1 MALSLFATAANGN
14 VRPRLSESRRAAD
27 VNCLESAIQLAVVND
42 GSTLDDRR
50 RAQFKTSQTTS
61 RNCVLHGNSP
71 ELCIRSY
78 IVPALP
84 HISYS
89 LRCSATQERSENMS
103 FQANVLKV
111 MIASPEDVEEERKI
125 VTGAIYRWNDS
136 NASVRQLVLLPMKW
150 ETHSTPQLGVPA
162 HTIVNRQLLDGADIV
177 IGIFGP
183 RIGTSTED
191 SIGGTVE
198 EIKKHV
204 AAGKAA
210 KIYFSE
216 APSPQKRVDQNQ
228 YAAVQRFREELDSSG
243 LYSIYE
249 SMQQFRDSF
258 EHHLA
263 LELNHPRYRWLET
276 PDKSAVAPQLKTPA
290 AAAPPIRTPAAVAPS
305 IRTPAAA
312 AQPIKAPAFD
322 EAHKDHIDDLLRSV
336 SCVQRDLLRFLLQ
349 KGGIAR
355 VDVVARAR
363 TVKNILEMNG
373 LCAPLEQKNLL
384 TRTPDH
390 KYGYSTLAV
399 NERMIEVLP
408 QSLFPRDED
417 DPPFFEGI

>member
-1 MALSLFATAANGN
+1 MS
-14 VRPRLSESRRAAD
+14 
-27 VNCLESAIQLAVVND
+27 
-42 GSTLDDRR
+42 
-50 RAQFKTSQTTS
+50 
-61 RNCVLHGNSP
+61 
-71 ELCIRSY
+71 SY

-84 HISYS
+84 HISYL
-89 LRCSATQERSENMS
+89 LRYSARLGKVENMS

-111 MIASPEDVEEERKI
+111 MIASPDDVEEERKI
-125 VTGAIYRWNDS
+125 VTGAIYRWNDT
-136 NASVRQLVLLPMKW
+136 NALARQLVLLPMKW

-162 HTIVNRQLLDGADIV
+162 HTVINRQRLDDADIV
-177 IGIFGP
+177 IGIFGTP
-183 RIGTSTED
+183 TGTPTEEYV
-191 SIGGTVE
+191 GGTVE

-210 KIYFSE
+210 KIYFSD
-216 APSPQKRVDQNQ
+216 APISQKRVDQNQ
-228 YAAVQRFREELDSSG
+228 YSLVQKFREELNSSG
-243 LYSIYE
+243 LYAIYE
-249 SMQQFRDSF
+249 SIQQFRDSF

-276 PDKSAVAPQLKTPA
+276 PDRTAAAPQLKTPA
-290 AAAPPIRTPAAVAPS
+290 AAAQPIRTAAAVAQPIRTPPAV
-305 IRTPAAA
+305 
-312 AQPIKAPAFD
+312 AQPIKPPAFD
-322 EAHKDHIDDLLRSV
+322 EVQKDHIDDLLRSV

-355 VDVVARAR
+355 VDVVARGR
-363 TVKNILEMNG
+363 TIKNVLEMNG
-373 LCAPLEQKNLL
+373 LCGPLEQKNLL

>member
-1 MALSLFATAANGN
+1 
-14 VRPRLSESRRAAD
+14 
-27 VNCLESAIQLAVVND
+27 
-42 GSTLDDRR
+42 
-50 RAQFKTSQTTS
+50 
-61 RNCVLHGNSP
+61 
-71 ELCIRSY
+71 
-78 IVPALP
+78 
-84 HISYS
+84 
-89 LRCSATQERSENMS
+89 MS
-103 FQANVLKV
+103 FQANVLTV

-125 VTGAIYRWNDS
+125 VTGAIYRWNDT
-136 NASVRQLVLLPMKW
+136 NASVRKLVLLPMKW

-162 HTIVNRQLLDGADIV
+162 HTIINRQLLDGADIV

-183 RIGTSTED
+183 RIGTSTEE
-191 SIGGTVE
+191 SIGATVE

-216 APSPQKRVDQNQ
+216 LSSPPKRVDQNQ
-228 YAAVQRFREELDSSG
+228 YASVQRFREELDSSG

-249 SMQQFRDSF
+249 SIQQFRDNF

-276 PDKSAVAPQLKTPA
+276 PDKTAAAPQIKTPAPVAPQPKTPA
-290 AAAPPIRTPAAVAPS
+290 AVAQPRKTPAAVAQQPRTPAAVAQQPK
-305 IRTPAAA
+305 TPPVV
-312 AQPIKAPAFD
+312 AQQVKIPAFD
-322 EAHKDHIDDLLRSV
+322 EVQKNHVDDLLRSV
-336 SCVQRDLLRFLLQ
+336 NCVQRDLLRFLLQ
-349 KGGIAR
+349 NGGIAR

-363 TVKNILEMNG
+363 TVKSVLEMNG
-373 LCAPLEQKNLL
+373 LCGPLEQKNLL

-399 NERMIEVLP
+399 NERMIEILP
-408 QSLFPRDED
+408 QSLFPREED

>member
-1 MALSLFATAANGN
+1 
-14 VRPRLSESRRAAD
+14 
-27 VNCLESAIQLAVVND
+27 
-42 GSTLDDRR
+42 
-50 RAQFKTSQTTS
+50 
-61 RNCVLHGNSP
+61 
-71 ELCIRSY
+71 
-78 IVPALP
+78 
-84 HISYS
+84 
-89 LRCSATQERSENMS
+89 MS

-125 VTGAIYRWNDS
+125 VTGAIYRWNDC
-136 NASVRQLVLLPMKW
+136 NASARQLVLLPMKW

-162 HTIVNRQLLDGADIV
+162 HTIINRQLLDGADIV

-183 RIGTSTED
+183 RLGTSTEE
-191 SIGGTVE
+191 SISGTVE

-216 APSPQKRVDQNQ
+216 VPSLQKRVDQNQ

-249 SMQQFRDSF
+249 SMQQFRDSL

-263 LELNHPRYRWLET
+263 LELNHPRWRWLET
-276 PDKSAVAPQLKTPA
+276 PDKTAAAPQRKTPA
-290 AAAPPIRTPAAVAPS
+290 AAAPPLKTPAAVAPPLKA
-305 IRTPAAA
+305 PAAA
-312 AQPIKAPAFD
+312 APPLKTPAAVVQPPSTTVVD
-322 EAHKDHIDDLLRSV
+322 EFQKNHVDDLLRSV
-336 SCVQRDLLRFLLQ
+336 NCVQRDLLRFLLQ

-363 TVKNILEMNG
+363 TIKNALEMNG
-373 LCAPLEQKNLL
+373 LCGPLEQKNLL

-399 NERMIEVLP
+399 NDRMIEVLP